1 MTRSEF
7 YRVFGDAF
15 LDALS
20 KARSGAELR
29 EQDLAARL
37 VWDILHERE
46 EEHEK
51 DAELHSSKVYDA
63 GRDLATPFY
72 GRSGV

>member
-1 MTRSEF
+1 MTRANF
-7 YRVFGDAF
+7 YRCFGDAF

-29 EQDLAARL
+29 EQDLASRL

-51 DAELHSSKVYDA
+51 DAELHSSKTYDA
-63 GRDLATPFY
+63 QVDMRRAF
-72 GRSGV
+72 S

>member
-1 MTRSEF
+1 MTRANF
-7 YRVFGDAF
+7 YRCFGDAF

-20 KARSGAELR
+20 KARSGADLR

-46 EEHEK
+46 EEHERE
-51 DAELHSSKVYDA
+51 AELHSSKVYDA
-63 GRDLATPFY
+63 GMDMAKPY
-72 GRSGV
+72 GGAA